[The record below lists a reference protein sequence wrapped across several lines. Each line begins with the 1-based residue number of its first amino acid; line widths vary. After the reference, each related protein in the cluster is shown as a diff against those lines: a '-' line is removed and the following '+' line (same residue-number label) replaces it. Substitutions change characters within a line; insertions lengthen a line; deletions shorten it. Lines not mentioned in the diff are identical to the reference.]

1 MLKTKIKKAFAVAW
15 ITAIAMT
22 NFANVFA
29 ATNIGTAGV
38 QWDATFDSNVIWDDT
53 IPGTATGSVTGIQV
67 TASVLP
73 TLNMTLS
80 DSVLALGNITPGTAE
95 SASIDIE
102 VGTNA
107 ANGATITARSTNGGL
122 VNTTDGTIM
131 INDAN
136 GDSYTFASTANTID
150 STLAWF
156 TSTGDLTATEVNNS
170 TTEHIIYE
178 TNKPELDDNTN
189 ADVTFTVEADVD
201 SETPAG
207 DYEDQITFTVTGNF

>member
-1 MLKTKIKKAFAVAW
+1 MVKTKIKKALAVAW

-22 NFANVFA
+22 NFGNVFA

-38 QWDATFDSNVIWDDT
+38 DGETTFDSNIVWDDNL
-53 IPGTATGSVTGIQV
+53 PGTATGSVTWVQV
-67 TASVLP
+67 NAKVLP

-80 DSVLALGNITPGTAE
+80 NSVIELGNVTPG
-95 SASIDIE
+95 SPSNGSIDIE
-102 VGTNA
+102 VWTNA
-107 ANGATITARSTNGGL
+107 ANGVTITARSSNGGM
-122 VNTTDGTIM
+122 VNTNSGAIM

-136 GDSYTFASTANTID
+136 WDSYTFASSANAID
-150 STLAWF
+150 STVTGF
-156 TSTGDLTATEVNNS
+156 TSTGDLTKTEVNNS

-189 ADVTFTVEADVD
+189 ADVTFTVETDID
-201 SETPAG
+201 TETPAG